1 MKCYTIDKNGQNQIN
16 KLDMKWTWE
25 TKLQNYIS
33 YYTAC
38 CAPEVLCNVG
48 QDKMDL
54 CLILY
59 FYISNELLILFSR
72 QKNKNDLWSYME
84 AKGVLRIW
92 WWLLFHVLPK
102 MCNVL
107 SFVLYCIK
115 LEFLKTQLTNSILIT
130 LLCHTCLSFNQSS
143 YNR

>member
-1 MKCYTIDKNGQNQIN
+1 MVNIKSICKIWNEHEKT
-16 KLDMKWTWE
+16 
-25 TKLQNYIS
+25 NYIS

-38 CAPEVLCNVG
+38 RTPEVLCNVG
-48 QDKMDL
+48 QDEMDL

-107 SFVLYCIK
+107 SSVLYCIN
-115 LEFLKTQLTNSILIT
+115 LEFLKTQLTNSILIA
-130 LLCHTCLSFNQSS
+130 LLCHTCLSFNPNQSS
-143 YNR
+143 NNR

>member
-1 MKCYTIDKNGQNQIN
+1 
-16 KLDMKWTWE
+16 MKWTWE

-102 MCNVL
+102 MCNVVSFVILYQLGISQNSINKFNFDNFTFSYL
-107 SFVLYCIK
+107 SF
-115 LEFLKTQLTNSILIT
+115 SLIRV
-130 LLCHTCLSFNQSS
+130 FVNPNQASN
-143 YNR
+143 YR